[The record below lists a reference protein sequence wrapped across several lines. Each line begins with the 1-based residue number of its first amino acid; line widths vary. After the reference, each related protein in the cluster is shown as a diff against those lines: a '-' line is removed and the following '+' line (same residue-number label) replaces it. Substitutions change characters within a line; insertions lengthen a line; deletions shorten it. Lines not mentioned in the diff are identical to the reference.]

1 MAVRLNPYLHFD
13 GEAADAIAHY
23 ADVFGGTTHVMTFA
37 EMGMEGP
44 DAQKVMHGQLET
56 EQGMTL
62 MVADMPPG
70 TTHERGNDVTISLSG
85 DDEPTLRG
93 WYEQLSAGGTVGT
106 PLEKQMWGDVYGL
119 GVDKFGILWH
129 CGIAGDAA

>member
-13 GEAADAIAHY
+13 GEAADAVAFY
-23 ADVFGGTTHVMTFA
+23 ADVFGGTTSVMTFA

-70 TTHERGNDVTISLSG
+70 TTRERGNDVTVALSG

-106 PLEKQMWGDVYGL
+106 PLEKQMWGDFYGDCTDRF
-119 GVDKFGILWH
+119 GVRWMVNISA
-129 CGIAGDAA
+129 AG